1 MAVIFISLSDIE
13 NGIKHDSP
21 ADGKWRAEVRDHLK
35 NAPKLAKRVFQMSA
49 KFSLSFCTCCHC
61 NHNLHFFRLW
71 NVFNFQLVQVVQSV
85 FTFIQFTS
93 HYIPT
98 TRRMTSPYGPPILT
112 WLHSHWW
119 TTWPH
124 VQKDAVKVASWMPP
138 QLIKHD
144 KVPSR
149 LSFQWTKCG
158 ESPSL
163 LNKCIMTLF
172 TLVRLAYLR
181 CSFCRPCP

>member
-1 MAVIFISLSDIE
+1 MTRLQME
-13 NGIKHDSP
+13 NG
-21 ADGKWRAEVRDHLK
+21 ELK
-35 NAPKLAKRVFQMSA
+35 SGTISKMHQTGQESFSDVCQELFQRH
-49 KFSLSFCTCCHC
+49 FSLSFCTCCHC

-124 VQKDAVKVASWMPP
+124 VQKDAVKVASWIPP

-172 TLVRLAYLR
+172 TLERLAYLR